1 MRPGGSVYT
10 RYSRV
15 LEGVRP
21 PRRGSQFREAPLKG
35 VVANTRTGPIEYRL
49 EGTGPTVVVLN
60 GGHCSRNTRLSHERL
75 TEEGLSVLT
84 PSRPGYD
91 TTPTGVGRTA
101 SEAADAVAAL
111 LDTLHVPLADV
122 IGISAAGPTA
132 LAFAQRHPDRIRKLV
147 LESAVAT
154 HWDEPSKKRARI
166 LFGRAERL
174 TWTVMHMMVKLF
186 PIVVIKALMRDLTI
200 LDVNG
205 VISRMSEA
213 DLAFIKRMILTLR
226 SGKGFMNDIEHR
238 VENLSTI
245 TCPILVMYSP
255 NDKTVSPSNALR
267 VANEVATCELY
278 SVASDTHLI
287 WIGKPARDVW
297 QKRVSFLRS

>member
-1 MRPGGSVYT
+1 MKVS
-10 RYSRV
+10 
-15 LEGVRP
+15 
-21 PRRGSQFREAPLKG
+21 
-35 VVANTRTGPIEYRL
+35 VANTRTGPIEYRL

-60 GGHCSRNTRLSHERL
+60 GGHCSRDTRLSHERL
-75 TEEGLSVLT
+75 TEEGFSVLT

-91 TTPTGVGRTA
+91 TTPAGVGRTA
-101 SEAADAVAAL
+101 SEAADALAAL
-111 LDTLHVPLADV
+111 LDTLHISLADV

-132 LAFAQRHPDRIRKLV
+132 LAFAQQHPGRIRKLA
-147 LESAVAT
+147 LESAIAT

-174 TWTVMHMMVKLF
+174 TWAVMHTMMNLF
-186 PIVVIKALMRDLTI
+186 PIVIIKALMHDLTV
-200 LDVNG
+200 LDVNA

-238 VENLSTI
+238 VENLARI

-255 NDKTVSPSNALR
+255 NDKTVSPNNALR
-267 VANEVATCELY
+267 VANEVAHCELH
-278 SVASDTHLI
+278 SVPSDTHLI

-297 QKRVSFLRS
+297 QKRLSFLKS